1 MKPGIQE
8 CFFNIYRERER
19 ERERHPFPTKLL
31 TRTQN

>member
-8 CFFNIYRERER
+8 CFFNIYIERER